1 MTLGQTSN
9 VVEPFDAL
17 HPSWAL
23 GLDLEHLVALIP
35 PQHDG
40 GRMPLGPAGV
50 HTWFAIVGAPGT
62 PGVRVR
68 RQRAMAASRHPVLV
82 DRLHRG

>member
-1 MTLGQTSN
+1 
-9 VVEPFDAL
+9 
-17 HPSWAL
+17 
-23 GLDLEHLVALIP
+23 
-35 PQHDG
+35 
-40 GRMPLGPAGV
+40 MPLGPAGV
-50 HTWFAIVGAPGT
+50 HTSFAIVGAPGT